1 MVEALALMKVT
12 IGAEFPKQLTDEI
25 VLAADVIVSMGCGD
39 ACPIHPGKRYLN
51 WDFSDTRGKSL
62 DEVHELCMMIDLMVR
77 DLLDEL
83 IPHPASQ

>member
-1 MVEALALMKVT
+1 MGAT
-12 IGAEFPKQLTDEI
+12 IGAEFPKPLTDEV

-51 WDFSDTRGKSL
+51 WDITEPRGKSL
-62 DEVHELCMMIDLMVR
+62 AEVHDLCLMIDLMVR

-83 IPHPASQ
+83 IPQPSDH